1 MCPLIKLFSW
11 ILDFRQSA
19 MTNPSMADP
28 EIARRC
34 RSCGASIR
42 VRGMFCPQ
50 CGKPTSEQGPD
61 SSNHEPAADTEEV
74 FLAPE
79 TVSIDLPSLPTSDFS
94 NDYAARG
101 AETVP
106 LQPLTH
112 DVESSAAWQR
122 EQAKTEALPPSVPH
136 HPVTGSPGDGVRP
149 RAARGALGED
159 VKKRLGKVREIS
171 TVVLDEASYDPS
183 ARFLLVAAVL
193 FVLFLVI
200 LILSEMMR

>member
-1 MCPLIKLFSW
+1 MVE
-11 ILDFRQSA
+11 
-19 MTNPSMADP
+19 P

-42 VRGMFCPQ
+42 VRGFFCPQ
-50 CGKPTSEQGPD
+50 CGMPTSEPSSD
-61 SSNHEPAADTEEV
+61 SSNHEAAADTEEV

-79 TVSIDLPSLPTSDFS
+79 TVSVDLPALPTSDFS
-94 NDYAARG
+94 DDHPFRA

-106 LQPLTH
+106 LTPPQN
-112 DVESSAAWQR
+112 DVGSLAARHQ
-122 EQAKTEALPPSVPH
+122 ELAETVPLPPAAPH
-136 HPVTGSPGDGVRP
+136 YPAARSLEESAGP
-149 RAARGALGED
+149 RAARAMVGGE
-159 VKKRLGKVREIS
+159 VKKGFGKVREIS

-183 ARFLLVAAVL
+183 ARFVLVAAVL

>member
-1 MCPLIKLFSW
+1 MVE
-11 ILDFRQSA
+11 
-19 MTNPSMADP
+19 P

-42 VRGMFCPQ
+42 VRGFFCPQ
-50 CGKPTSEQGPD
+50 CGMPTTAPPSD

-79 TVSIDLPSLPTSDFS
+79 TVSVDLPALPTSDFS
-94 NDYAARG
+94 DDHPFRVSETVPLAPPQNDVGSLAARHQEL

-106 LQPLTH
+106 LPPVAPHQPAARSLE
-112 DVESSAAWQR
+112 ESA
-122 EQAKTEALPPSVPH
+122 
-136 HPVTGSPGDGVRP
+136 RP
-149 RAARGALGED
+149 RAAREIGGE
-159 VKKRLGKVREIS
+159 VKKGFGKVREIS
-171 TVVLDEASYDPS
+171 TVMLDEASYDPS
-183 ARFLLVAAVL
+183 ARFVLVAAVL